1 MSIKKKLK
9 SRIALFGLIVFLG
22 ILNFLPV
29 VLGEN
34 AAPITT
40 TPYILY
46 RSFPTYSDDLN
57 CTFTM
62 LDPDGQTDLIANITW
77 FKNDVGYL
85 NYTMNVYGSNYTS
98 TTLDKGNTSAGEKWI
113 CRVIPYDTIDYG
125 IGKNSSAITI
135 QDTTAPSISITY
147 PESIS
152 YSINVSALN
161 YTYSDNNPDS
171 CWYSTNSG
179 LTNSTKVSAGT
190 NFTGIISI
198 TGSNTWTLYCNDSLG
213 NKNSTSVTFFKSAI
227 SNCTELQAMLNDK
240 AGNYVLTNNID
251 CSDTINW
258 NSGEGFTPIGT
269 YDSGGFTGTFNGQGN
284 IITDLFI
291 NETGGTDVGFF
302 GRCAGKIENVGLENL
317 YVRGY
322 ERVGGI
328 AGSSGGSNCII
339 NNSYVSGN
347 VVSGYD
353 YGGLIVGVDWS
364 ETISN
369 VYSTGSVTGN
379 VHLGGI
385 SGTIASADTWN
396 NVYSTASVT
405 GNDIT
410 GALVGIN
417 YGQTCDTCYWNAY
430 LSRKSTGGTNG
441 GFGTELSNIEMLNQ
455 SSYVDWDF
463 TNIWD
468 IQTNSTPYLKFTATP
483 FFPNFPFVNT
493 SISNCTELQAMEND
507 LTANYTLMNN
517 IDCSDTIN
525 WNNGEGFTPI
535 GTYENEFRGT
545 FDGQGNII
553 TDLFINRSASI
564 FSQYQGLFGYTLN
577 SEIKNIG
584 LINVNITGNN
594 YVGGIAGS
602 SGGSNCIIN
611 NSYVSGNVVSYN
623 DYGGLIVGI
632 SWSETISNVYSTG
645 SVTGNIHLGGIS
657 GTIQDATWN
666 NVYSTAKITGN
677 SDTGALVGY
686 NAGTCTNSYWN
697 KYLSGQE
704 TSACGTELSN
714 SEMLNQAS
722 YTDWDFTNVWDIQTG
737 STPYLRFNPI
747 PFFPNITAPSISITY
762 PESIS
767 YSINVSALNYT
778 YSDNNPDSCWY
789 STDDGLTNS
798 TEVSAGINFT
808 DIISIT
814 GNNTWT
820 LYCND
825 TLGNENSTSVTF
837 FKSAISNCT
846 ELQAIENDLTAN
858 YTLMNNI
865 DCSDTINWNSGQ
877 GFIPIGND
885 GTNFEGSLDGQGYNI
900 TDLFINRS
908 ASNYQGLFGYSTGKI
923 QNVGL
928 INVNVTGSYAI
939 GGLVGQNNGTISNSY
954 STGNI
959 NGNNGIGGLVG
970 ENYGTIKNSY
980 AEGNV
985 IGSGSI
991 GGLVGDNYGDGKIN
1005 NSYSTANVTASGD
1018 GVGGLI
1024 GYNIGI
1030 IDNSYG
1036 IGNVTGGSSAGG
1048 LVGFND
1054 GGNVTN
1060 SYSAGSITG
1069 TTDIGGLIGG
1079 GYLGTCTN
1087 SYWNAYLS
1095 GQETSACGTELSN
1108 SEMLNQASYTDWDFT
1123 NVWDIQTGSTPYL
1136 RFTATPF
1143 FPEFPAEEILI
1154 LSVSYETPVTLN
1166 GGTTKDIYILFD
1178 TSSSS
1183 VNDTSAQVIITNGL
1197 ESRTSSS
1204 CSNISTQFNCTIT
1217 MQFYDSAGSWNIN
1230 ASIQDNS
1237 ENWVEN
1243 SSESFVVNALD
1254 YVTQNINYV
1263 EWTSL
1268 NPNTNDNEASNTI
1281 TFTNG
1286 GNQDYPTCNIKAYDV
1301 VGDIYLDMINANQ
1314 FSIDNETGKTTGQIY
1329 LQNDTNIDV
1338 SSTINLNTH
1347 SSSSTTT
1354 SYFYADVP
1362 SGIRA
1367 DIYHQ
1372 INSWEISFS

>member
-353 YGGLIVGVDWS
+353 YGGLIVGVGWS

-405 GNDIT
+405 GNDVT

-564 FSQYQGLFGYTLN
+564 YQGLFGYTLN

-737 STPYLRFNPI
+737 STPYLRF
-747 PFFPNITAPSISITY
+747 
-762 PESIS
+762 
-767 YSINVSALNYT
+767 
-778 YSDNNPDSCWY
+778 
-789 STDDGLTNS
+789 
-798 TEVSAGINFT
+798 
-808 DIISIT
+808 
-814 GNNTWT
+814 
-820 LYCND
+820 
-825 TLGNENSTSVTF
+825 
-837 FKSAISNCT
+837 
-846 ELQAIENDLTAN
+846 
-858 YTLMNNI
+858 
-865 DCSDTINWNSGQ
+865 
-877 GFIPIGND
+877 
-885 GTNFEGSLDGQGYNI
+885 
-900 TDLFINRS
+900 
-908 ASNYQGLFGYSTGKI
+908 
-923 QNVGL
+923 
-928 INVNVTGSYAI
+928 
-939 GGLVGQNNGTISNSY
+939 
-954 STGNI
+954 
-959 NGNNGIGGLVG
+959 
-970 ENYGTIKNSY
+970 
-980 AEGNV
+980 
-985 IGSGSI
+985 
-991 GGLVGDNYGDGKIN
+991 
-1005 NSYSTANVTASGD
+1005 
-1018 GVGGLI
+1018 
-1024 GYNIGI
+1024 
-1030 IDNSYG
+1030 
-1036 IGNVTGGSSAGG
+1036 
-1048 LVGFND
+1048 
-1054 GGNVTN
+1054 
-1060 SYSAGSITG
+1060 
-1069 TTDIGGLIGG
+1069 
-1079 GYLGTCTN
+1079 
-1087 SYWNAYLS
+1087 
-1095 GQETSACGTELSN
+1095 
-1108 SEMLNQASYTDWDFT
+1108 
-1123 NVWDIQTGSTPYL
+1123 
-1136 RFTATPF
+1136 TATPF

-1166 GGTTKDIYILFD
+1166 GGITKDIYILFD